1 MLSKGF
7 LKENEGKIQ
16 WGLVPRLW
24 PEGTVER
31 LDNWG
36 WQIHNMNVVMRS
48 IDNMS
53 GDERPICTDHGDNN
67 VMWKDLLD
75 SLDAEEFSDPRV
87 GKLILPRPWIAYL
100 QNQFLRRFDVEGY
113 RVF

>member
-16 WGLVPRLW
+16 WGFVPSLW

-53 GDERPICTDHGDNN
+53 GDDHGDNN
-67 VMWKDLLD
+67 VMWKDLID
-75 SLDAEEFSDPRV
+75 SLDEVDLSRDPRLV
-87 GKLILPRPWIAYL
+87 AILPRPWIAYL
-100 QNQFLRRFDVEGY
+100 QNQFLVRFEVEE
-113 RVF
+113 